1 MKNRTS
7 CCRFCINFTEES
19 GLSESRASYGHN
31 AKFFIS
37 TNSDTKFP
45 RRPALPFR
53 DYPHTNGALRPAW
66 TLFSPQLPALGT
78 YPCRSG
84 PGLTS
89 RPRRAVPCGAGGA
102 RSRGSCPLLAAARSR
117 RFPQQFPGS
126 ERSHLLP
133 VPKTLQ
139 SECLPSV
146 GRGWWFLFD
155 CHLGGSTVVP
165 EGWFCPSLCFI
176 IWSESH
182 VKHWILIRC
191 VQREYPSRELRSVK

>member
-53 DYPHTNGALRPAW
+53 DYPHTSGALRPAW

-89 RPRRAVPCGAGGA
+89 QGRAAPCRVVPAGRAPAEAAPCWPPRAPGASLSSSPA
-102 RSRGSCPLLAAARSR
+102 RSGLIC
-117 RFPQQFPGS
+117 
-126 ERSHLLP
+126 
-133 VPKTLQ
+133 
-139 SECLPSV
+139 
-146 GRGWWFLFD
+146 
-155 CHLGGSTVVP
+155 
-165 EGWFCPSLCFI
+165 SLCLRLY
-176 IWSESH
+176 S
-182 VKHWILIRC
+182 
-191 VQREYPSRELRSVK
+191 RSVFRVLAGDDDFCSTAT